1 MKERWVKHFIE
12 VAKHKASM
20 SKDADTQVGAVI
32 ISEDDMVEISSG
44 FNCLPRGVDHKKE
57 RNKRPLKYL
66 YTSHAESSAISNAAR
81 LGRSTKGSTLVV
93 TMFPCTQCCAM
104 IINAGI
110 TKVISPAPDTSH
122 PQYGEDFK
130 HSQLMFAEAGVTVYL
145 EDFEKE
151 N

>member
-1 MKERWVKHFIE
+1 MKDRWVKHFID

-20 SKDADTQVGAVI
+20 SRDANTQVGAVI
-32 ISEDDMVEISSG
+32 VSEEDMVEISSG
-44 FNCLPRGVDHKKE
+44 FNCLPRGVAHKKE
-57 RNKRPLKYL
+57 RSERPLKYL

-81 LGRSTKGSTLVV
+81 LGRSTKGATLVAS
-93 TMFPCTQCCAM
+93 MYPCPQCCAM

-110 TKVISPAPDTSH
+110 SKVICPAPDTNH
-122 PQYGEDFK
+122 AQYGENFK

-145 EDFEKE
+145 EDF